1 MLLIFFL
8 SKLVIR
14 FILRSEIRKDAPSLL
29 YIFTDIIPF
38 HNPSLNLLLN
48 ESLNLYLQNPAQNQK
63 KISDSRQGRQSSHD
77 EQKDEKKDKII
88 PFKKSIFLL
97 LTSFS
102 SQLESNSIIR
112 TLIPCSFQPENQK
125 ILFSPDI
132 SSHRYLTIAF
142 RPADCR
148 RGRNKSRRQASPFLR
163 FTMSFR
169 FREFVSATAT
179 RRNGTMRWMEE
190 PEKQRFVTR
199 ASSYRGEEEGAP
211 GEGEAMDVGRWP
223 E

>member
-48 ESLNLYLQNPAQNQK
+48 ESLNLYLQNPAQNPK

-77 EQKDEKKDKII
+77 EQK
-88 PFKKSIFLL
+88 
-97 LTSFS
+97 
-102 SQLESNSIIR
+102 ESNSIIR

-211 GEGEAMDVGRWP
+211 GEGEGEAMDVGRWP